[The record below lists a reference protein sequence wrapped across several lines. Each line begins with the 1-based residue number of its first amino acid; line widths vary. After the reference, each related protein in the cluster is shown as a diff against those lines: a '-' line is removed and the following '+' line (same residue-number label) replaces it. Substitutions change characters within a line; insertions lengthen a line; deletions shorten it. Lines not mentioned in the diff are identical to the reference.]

1 MPKVNKKILIIIAG
15 VLWTGVGIMLI
26 RIAFSWLIKY
36 SGVNIIGI
44 SVAGVSAGILI
55 SKFAFNNIAEKNI
68 NRIKQYDKKICL
80 FAFQNIRSY
89 FLIIIMIFLGILLK
103 SASYIPDKLLSLI
116 YISIGSG
123 LFIASYRYLIA
134 LIKCLKLK
142 K

>member
-1 MPKVNKKILIIIAG
+1 MPKVHKKILIIIAG

-26 RIAFSWLIKY
+26 RIAFNWLIKY

-44 SVAGVSAGILI
+44 LSAGVLAGILI
-55 SKFAFNNIAEKNI
+55 SKFAFNTIAEKNI

-80 FAFQNIRSY
+80 FAFQNLRSY
-89 FLIIIMIFLGILLK
+89 LLIIIMICFGIFLK
-103 SASYIPDKLLSLI
+103 SVSFIPDKLLSLI

-134 LIKCLKLK
+134 LIECLKLK